1 MSDKTNLYTFP
12 SSEFEALALLYIQNQ
27 DLSGLTPE
35 EVYDKYHEAYNKI
48 RDRYKTKR
56 QEARLNRKLSSGI

>member
-1 MSDKTNLYTFP
+1 MSDKTDLYTFP

-35 EVYDKYHEAYNKI
+35 EIYDKYHEAYNKI
-48 RDRYKTKR
+48 RER
-56 QEARLNRKLSSGI
+56 

>member
-1 MSDKTNLYTFP
+1 MSDKTDLYTFP

-35 EVYDKYHEAYNKI
+35 KVYDKYHEAYNI
-48 RDRYKTKR
+48 
-56 QEARLNRKLSSGI
+56 Q